1 MRKHYAL
8 AGIVVAVM
16 VAALIVVAGS
26 HSSGT
31 AGSTTGTS
39 GSTSLPPGHPAVAP
53 SSSARPDYAKM
64 IAALE
69 AKYGKHPDDIKTA
82 LSLADAYLMN
92 EQTAKASALY
102 AKVLAREPSNQT
114 AKVQYA
120 MALHA
125 SGNDTKAL
133 ELLNDAIKANPDD
146 QLAHY
151 NLAILYFSRQQSSLA
166 KAEWQKAAAIDPTS
180 SLGAAAQNFVDL
192 MQNSTGAPHPA
203 TSP

>member
-1 MRKHYAL
+1 MRRHYAL

-26 HSSGT
+26 HSSAT
-31 AGSTTGTS
+31 DVSTTGK
-39 GSTSLPPGHPAVAP
+39 GASTSLPPGHPSIAP

-69 AKYGKHPDDIKTA
+69 TRYSKHPDDTKIA

-92 EQTAKASALY
+92 EQTAKASRLY
-102 AKVLAREPSNQT
+102 ARVLEREPSNQT

-151 NLAILYFSRQQSSLA
+151 NLAILYFSRQESSLA
-166 KAEWQKAAAIDPTS
+166 KAEWQKAAAIDPTT
-180 SLGAAAQNFVDL
+180 SLGASAQNFVNL
-192 MQNSTGAPHPA
+192 MQNSTGAPHPG